1 MSICD
6 NETTGKI
13 DPDVN
18 PTATTRTI
26 NISLRKLAEVEAYLL
41 DEIEVRER
49 IAKKKKISDSIQS
62 QASWTQT

>member
-41 DEIEVRER
+41 DEIEVREQ
-49 IAKKKKISDSIQS
+49 IAKKKISDSIQS
-62 QASWTQT
+62 QASWTQG

>member
-49 IAKKKKISDSIQS
+49 IAKKKKNK
-62 QASWTQT
+62 